1 MSRYLLA
8 GTSRTLWLALLGAG
22 ALLKLWMVAEVELGK
37 DEAAYW
43 FWGQHLDATYA
54 LLPFSIFK
62 LAHLL
67 HPGSEWF
74 LRLGS
79 VLCGVA
85 SAVLIYHLCRRHG
98 LERSLCLWATAI
110 FATSHWIWHTTSY
123 LHPDGFLV
131 TCWLLALW
139 LARRSIA
146 KPSPA
151 LYAGMGTAAGLAML
165 SKYSGAF
172 LAMGLFIWLL
182 ATTPR
187 PERARALLCYTL
199 PGALV
204 AAPLLYAQ
212 LSTGFFLPT
221 TLGTLS
227 QIASQPVWRLP
238 LFLLDPLLFV
248 SPLLLWLLCRA
259 FARSLGQ
266 LRRQPSPELLL
277 AVVPAL
283 LVLIAFG
290 FFALY
295 RGQIKGNWILPAFL
309 GLWPWAFERAKL
321 PARHTRFMAATLLAG
336 LLLTLPIG
344 VALRYPALAQNLCE
358 VLTSEAL
365 NASYVH
371 LVSAEDRQREP
382 SYSWSERVGEYGGWQ
397 AMADDLEQVLA
408 REGIPPSVPL
418 LSSQYGIVFAMAYYD
433 RTGRPCFTVD
443 DPRFRFL
450 TDFHEQAGPSLPD
463 AALLMLRAGTPLPH
477 SLQLVF
483 PRHQLLVSLPRTA
496 PGCASMLY
504 HVFLLQP
511 GPPVEGVT
519 VERVQGE
526 GD

>member
-1 MSRYLLA
+1 MP
-8 GTSRTLWLALLGAG
+8 WLALLGVG
-22 ALLKLWMVAEVELGK
+22 TLFKLWLVAGVELGK

-54 LLPFSIFK
+54 LLPFSVFK
-62 LAHLL
+62 LAHFLY
-67 HPGSEWF
+67 PGSEWF

-98 LERSLCLWATAI
+98 LERSICLWATAA
-110 FATSHWIWHTTSY
+110 FATSHWIWHTSSY

-131 TCWLLALW
+131 ACWLLALW
-139 LARRSIA
+139 LARRSIGQ
-146 KPSPA
+146 PSPA
-151 LYAGMGTAAGLAML
+151 LYAGMGVAAGLAML

-172 LAMGLFIWLL
+172 LAAGLFFWLL
-182 ATTPR
+182 ATLPR
-187 PERARALLCYTL
+187 TERARALLCYTL
-199 PGALV
+199 AGVLV

-227 QIASQPVWRLP
+227 QIASQPIWRLP

-248 SPLLLWLLCRA
+248 SPLLLWLLYRA
-259 FARSLGQ
+259 FARSLQQ
-266 LRRQPSPELLL
+266 LCRKPSPELLL
-277 AVVPAL
+277 ALLPAL
-283 LVLIAFG
+283 MVLIAFG
-290 FFALY
+290 FFALF

-321 PARHTRFMAATLLAG
+321 PVRPTRFLTLMLFVG
-336 LLLTLPIG
+336 LVHALPIG
-344 VALRYPALAQNLCE
+344 LALRYPALAQNLG
-358 VLTSEAL
+358 EAL
-365 NASYVH
+365 AGEALDASYVH

-408 REGIPPSVPL
+408 REGLPPSVPL
-418 LSSQYGIVFAMAYYD
+418 LSSQYGIVFAMAYYN
-433 RTGRPCFTVD
+433 RTGRPCFTVA
-443 DPRFRFL
+443 DPRFLFL
-450 TDFHEQAGPSLPD
+450 TDFFQQSGSPLP
-463 AALLMLRAGTPLPH
+463 AEVLWVARAGSPLPH
-477 SLQLVF
+477 SLQRVF

-504 HVFLLQP
+504 RIFLLQP
-511 GPPVEGVT
+511 GPPVEGVA